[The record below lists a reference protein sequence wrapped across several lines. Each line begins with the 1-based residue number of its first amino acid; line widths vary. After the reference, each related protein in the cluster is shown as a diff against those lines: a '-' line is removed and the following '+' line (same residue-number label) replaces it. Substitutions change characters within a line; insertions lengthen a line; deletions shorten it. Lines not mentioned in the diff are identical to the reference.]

1 MSLLLRRAVQVSGT
15 FAQGDALKRLRM
27 GFMHFADNKDVASAA
42 SSVEGLLFC
51 AGAAGLDAEVVAL
64 GKELIDKRPSAGH
77 AWGIGSDVDN
87 DPSLVRTTLISL
99 QVPQ

>member
-1 MSLLLRRAVQVSGT
+1 VSGT

-51 AGAAGLDAEVVAL
+51 AGDKGGSLLPQVRAACCLRWCREKGERTPLNHCVGNSE
-64 GKELIDKRPSAGH
+64 
-77 AWGIGSDVDN
+77 WGIGMV
-87 DPSLVRTTLISL
+87 VVATLL
-99 QVPQ
+99 GL